1 MSWRWRTESAHDY
14 AQDSVFVR
22 GRDPLGGERKDG
34 MNSSEGLQKSERNG
48 AVEGHWA
55 GLASGSRSTFAR
67 RFWEWGFVLM
77 VAAAY
82 LTYLTPGHRFQD
94 DDFAAYVMHAA
105 NLAEGR
111 PYTAIHYIPNP
122 ETLWLAP
129 PEGYP
134 PIYPL
139 LLATVYRVWGL
150 NLRALKVI
158 TVLCFVGFLLIFSEF
173 TRPYL
178 SAVMSCCALLVVG
191 FSPVFWE
198 HRDVLLAE
206 FPYLLF
212 SFAALLVMQKVYK
225 NLAAN
230 QFRIGTAVLLAIL
243 LYLAYGTRTIGIVLL
258 PALALADVIKFR
270 RPSRFLITV
279 LALAIVLIVTQ
290 NALLYSPA
298 GYGGAIQHSV
308 RLGLANALFYAKTLS
323 YAWQNGFSKKV
334 QIVFALLFTALAT
347 ASFARRLWTQRAA
360 AEFYLL
366 GYVAMLLLLRAEIGM
381 RGLLPILPLYFAY
394 GLEEFGRMVHSWGRV
409 SRAVALTALMCFAG
423 VTYATE
429 IRWES
434 HQPAEPNV
442 QDATAQELFAFLR
455 ANTQPSE
462 ALIFPKPRT
471 LALMTSRP
479 VAMLAPSESP
489 EDSAR
494 FMKSIHAVVI
504 VKATWSPP
512 STQAFL
518 ENNQSRVREVFHNS
532 EYQVF
537 RILPGETEASAQ
549 F

>member
-1 MSWRWRTESAHDY
+1 
-14 AQDSVFVR
+14 
-22 GRDPLGGERKDG
+22 
-34 MNSSEGLQKSERNG
+34 MNSSEDLQKSGRNG
-48 AVEGHWA
+48 RVEGQRTA
-55 GLASGSRSTFAR
+55 LEPGSRSTLAR
-67 RFWEWGFVLM
+67 RLCEWGIVLLIA
-77 VAAAY
+77 VAY
-82 LTYLTPGHRFQD
+82 LAHLTPGHNFRD

-134 PIYPL
+134 PVYPL
-139 LLATVYRVWGL
+139 LLAPVYRIWGL
-150 NLRALKVI
+150 NLRALKVV
-158 TVLCFVGFLLIFSEF
+158 TVLCFVGLLLIFSEF

-178 SAVMSCCALLVVG
+178 SAVMSCCALLIVG
-191 FSPVFWE
+191 FSPVFWGY
-198 HRDVLLAE
+198 RNVLLSE

-225 NLAAN
+225 NLAGD
-230 QFRIGTAVLLAIL
+230 QFRIGMAVLLAVLI
-243 LYLAYGTRTIGIVLL
+243 YLAYGTRTIGIVLL
-258 PALALADVIKFR
+258 PALVLADVIKFR
-270 RPSRFLITV
+270 RPSRFLVSV
-279 LALAIVLIVTQ
+279 LAVAIVLIIAQ

-308 RLGLANALFYAKTLS
+308 RMALGNGLFYAKTLS
-323 YAWQNGFSKKV
+323 YVWQNGFSKKV
-334 QIVFALLFTALAT
+334 QIAFALLFTALAT

-381 RGLLPILPLYFAY
+381 RGLLPILPLYFAC
-394 GLEEFGRMVHSWGRV
+394 GLEEVGRLVHSWGRV
-409 SRAVALTALMCFAG
+409 SRAVTLAALMCFAG
-423 VTYATE
+423 VTYAAE
-429 IRWES
+429 IQWES
-434 HQPAEPNV
+434 RQPAEPNV
-442 QDATAQELFAFLR
+442 QDAMAQELFVFLR
-455 ANTQPSE
+455 RNTQPSE

-471 LALMTSRP
+471 LALMTNRP

-489 EDSAR
+489 EDSAQ
-494 FMKSIHAVVI
+494 FMKGIHAVIVI
-504 VKATWSPP
+504 KTAWSPP

-518 ENNQSRVREVFHNS
+518 ENNKGRVREVFRNS

-537 RILPGETEASAQ
+537 RILPDEPEASAR